1 MLTMEKTN
9 AEMSTMRDNQF
20 FGDIAQEENNKKECA
35 MMGLI
40 KNQIIVL
47 NEELDVAYNR
57 LGQVATDEEN
67 WSGKYE
73 RKMACKI
80 LRGQIAILTKLE
92 KDMEKLA
99 RLYYLGYE
107 AARRQLNALRA
118 YLA

>member
-9 AEMSTMRDNQF
+9 AEMSTTRDNQF

-80 LRGQIAILTKLE
+80 LQGQIAILTKLE
-92 KDMEKLA
+92 KDMENMLTPT
-99 RLYYLGYE
+99 
-107 AARRQLNALRA
+107 NMPSC
-118 YLA
+118 

>member
-9 AEMSTMRDNQF
+9 EEMSTMRDNQF

-80 LRGQIAILTKLE
+80 LQFLQSWKRIWKTCWH
-92 KDMEKLA
+92 
-99 RLYYLGYE
+99 
-107 AARRQLNALRA
+107 QLVCHLVNNKQVETVG
-118 YLA
+118 

>member
-9 AEMSTMRDNQF
+9 EEMSTMRDNQF

-57 LGQVATDEEN
+57 LLAKYFK
-67 WSGKYE
+67 GKLQFLQSWK
-73 RKMACKI
+73 RIWKTC
-80 LRGQIAILTKLE
+80 
-92 KDMEKLA
+92 
-99 RLYYLGYE
+99 
-107 AARRQLNALRA
+107 
-118 YLA
+118 

>member
-47 NEELDVAYNR
+47 NEELDVAYNK
-57 LGQVATDEEN
+57 
-67 WSGKYE
+67 KYWFYW
-73 RKMACKI
+73 I
-80 LRGQIAILTKLE
+80 LDNPAFCHVYR
-92 KDMEKLA
+92 
-99 RLYYLGYE
+99 YFV
-107 AARRQLNALRA
+107 
-118 YLA
+118 